1 MSEFHP
7 HRRKDD
13 NELAEL
19 KEMLIALS
27 GQIAGLSTDLATMK
41 PKVTELVTYLERGK
55 GIAWFFKIGLLV
67 LPGASAV
74 VAGIWWLITH
84 LKP

>member
-1 MSEFHP
+1 MSEVHP

-27 GQIAGLSTDLATMK
+27 GQIVALSTDLATMK
-41 PKVTELVTYLERGK
+41 PKVSELVTYLERGK

-67 LPGASAV
+67 LPGLGTVA
-74 VAGIWWLITH
+74 AGIWWFLSH